1 VAGWLTDAS
10 QLESILAAAVR
21 DALRRFPLERAL
33 QLAIALAIV
42 TSVLA
47 AGAILSWIETARRLR
62 WAMLVAVVV
71 LALAFAFRERRALSP
86 AAASVCAAVFIA
98 LALVSA
104 AWSGRPALTASRAA
118 ALALLLVACAAL
130 SYATAGRPELVERV
144 LDGVLLGVGAVAVGG
159 LLVLLF
165 EHDRAVAPAT
175 TALPARYQGLGGGPN
190 TATMVLAVGVPLAA
204 FAAFA
209 RDRPRGRRLVGA
221 GLLALLLGSI
231 VASGSRGAL
240 ASAFGGLLA
249 YALLRETALR
259 RRALAAA
266 AVGAAFAIAVGLTR
280 IPDPLPPASV
290 NPPEASVEA
299 TAPFTPEIT
308 PRRGYVDAN
317 LRLRL
322 QDEVGAPPLGVA
334 DTERRPRTLLGT
346 SGRAEAWSGALEQA
360 AERPLL
366 GHGFGTEDRVF
377 VDRYVNFNSGT
388 PENSYVG
395 LLLQLGAVGLV
406 AFLALAALLLVPAVR
421 ASAWLS
427 SRELHLAAACAGGLV
442 AGLVLGFFQ
451 SYLYAVGNNA
461 TAAVWICGFLLA
473 AVTTGR
479 VSASRS

>member
-1 VAGWLTDAS
+1 
-10 QLESILAAAVR
+10 VR

-33 QLAIALAIV
+33 QLSIALAIV

-47 AGAILSWIETARRLR
+47 AGAILSWLETARRLR
-62 WAMLVAVVV
+62 WALLLVVV
-71 LALAFAFRERRALSP
+71 ALAVAFAFRERRRFSP
-86 AAASVCAAVFIA
+86 TAASGCAGIFAA
-98 LALVSA
+98 LALAST

-118 ALALLLVACAAL
+118 SLALLILACVALA
-130 SYATAGRPELVERV
+130 YATAGRPELVERV
-144 LDGVLLGVGAVAVGG
+144 LNGVLLGVGAVAVGG

-204 FAAFA
+204 YLAFA
-209 RDRPRGRRLVGA
+209 RERTRVRRIVGA
-221 GLLALLLGSI
+221 ALLALLLGSI

-249 YALLRETALR
+249 YGLLRQTALSR
-259 RRALAAA
+259 RVLAAV
-266 AVGAAFAIAVGLTR
+266 AVGAGFVVAVGLTR
-280 IPDPLPPASV
+280 IPDPLPPGSV
-290 NPPEASVEA
+290 NPPEAAVEA

-308 PRRGYVDAN
+308 PRAGYVDAN
-317 LRLRL
+317 VRLRL

-334 DTERRPRTLLGT
+334 DTERRPRTLFGT
-346 SGRAEAWSGALEQA
+346 SGRAEAWSAALDQA
-360 AERPLL
+360 AERPLV

-395 LLLQLGAVGLV
+395 LLLQLGAVGLA
-406 AFLALAALLLVPAVR
+406 AFVGLAALLLVPAVR

-427 SRELHLAAACAGGLV
+427 RTELQLAAACAGALV

-473 AVTTGR
+473 AATTRR
-479 VSASRS
+479 VSTSRGE